1 MQFQVKQKMN
11 KKAFIF
17 DLDGVIVDTA
27 KFHFLAWKKL
37 ADSLNISFTHEINE
51 QLKGVSRVRSLE
63 IILSQGNLQA
73 SQEDKNKWL
82 IQKNEDYLAFV
93 SKMDKSEILPRVEE
107 VLQFL
112 KTNNQYIVLGSASKN
127 ARPILEKVNILHYF
141 DALVDGNDVTN
152 AKPDPEVFLQ
162 GANLVQVDYNNA
174 IVFEDSVAGIQAA
187 NIAGMT
193 SVGIGEKEILHESD
207 FCFRD
212 FTEMSNDFITQLINK

>member
-1 MQFQVKQKMN
+1 MN

-37 ADSLNISFTHEINE
+37 ADSLNINFTHEINE

-63 IILSQGNLQA
+63 IILSQGNVQA
-73 SQEDKNKWL
+73 SQEDKNNWL
-82 IQKNEDYLAFV
+82 VQKNEDYLAFV
-93 SKMDKSEILPRVEE
+93 HQMDKSEILPRVEE

-112 KTNNQYIVLGSASKN
+112 KANNQYVVLGSASKN

-141 DALVDGNDVTN
+141 DVLVDGNDVTN

-162 GANLVQVDYNNA
+162 GANQVQVAYKDA

-187 NIAGMT
+187 NVAGMT
-193 SVGIGEKEILHESD
+193 SVGIGEKEVLHESD

-212 FTEMSNDFITQLINK
+212 FTEMNNDFIMQLINK

>member
-1 MQFQVKQKMN
+1 MN
-11 KKAFIF
+11 RKAFIF

-37 ADSLNISFTHEINE
+37 ADSLNINFTHEINE
-51 QLKGVSRVRSLE
+51 QLKGVSRDRSLE
-63 IILSQGNLQA
+63 IILSQGNVQA
-73 SQEDKNKWL
+73 SQEDKNNWL

-93 SKMDKSEILPRVEE
+93 HQMDESEILPRVEE

-112 KTNNQYIVLGSASKN
+112 KANNQYVVLGSASKN
-127 ARPILEKVNILHYF
+127 ARPILDKVNILHYF
-141 DALVDGNDVTN
+141 DAIVDGNDVTN

-162 GANLVQVDYNNA
+162 GANKVSVAFENS

-187 NIAGMT
+187 NTAGMI
-193 SVGIGEKEILHESD
+193 SIGIGEKEVLHESD

-212 FTEMSNDFITQLINK
+212 FTEMSNDFITQLINN

>member
-162 GANLVQVDYNNA
+162 GANQVQVDYKNA

-212 FTEMSNDFITQLINK
+212 FTEMNNDFITQLINK

>member
-73 SQEDKNKWL
+73 SQEDENKWL

-162 GANLVQVDYNNA
+162 GANQVQVDYKNA

-187 NIAGMT
+187 NVAGMT
-193 SVGIGEKEILHESD
+193 SIGIGEKEILHESD

-212 FTEMSNDFITQLINK
+212 FTEMSNDFFTQLINK